1 MKTVIYTQY
10 GPPEVLRLAEAPKP
24 APRPNEILIK
34 VRATTVTAGDWR
46 LRKADPFEAR
56 IFNGLFKPLRVR
68 VLGFELAGDVE
79 AVGRNVTRFKP
90 GDAVFASCG
99 LGFGGY
105 AEYRC
110 LPENAIIAHKPAN
123 MSYEEAAAVP
133 IGAGTA
139 LRFLRKANI
148 RAGQHVLVYGASGS
162 VGTFAV
168 QIARHF
174 GAHVTGVCST
184 RNRELVQSLG
194 AEQVIDYTQQDFA
207 QTGQTWDII
216 FDTVGRVSRA
226 QAKASLNKGG
236 VLLSTRGS
244 AGKESAA
251 DLLFLK
257 ELLEAGAIKAVIDRR
272 YPLEQIVEAHRYVEA
287 GHKRGGVV
295 IPLSA
300 AS

>member
-79 AVGRNVTRFKP
+79 AIGRDVTRFKP

-123 MSYEEAAAVP
+123 MSYEEAAVVP

-174 GAHVTGVCST
+174 GAHVTGVCSA

-194 AEQVIDYTQQDFA
+194 AEQVIDYTQQNFA

-226 QAKASLNKGG
+226 QAKASLKKGG